1 MSVST
6 PSLVLVIAV
15 GVLYASGF
23 YLLLRRSLMRVV
35 FGILMLG
42 HAANMSLL
50 LTDEAI
56 TLPPLIGARAG
67 EMSDPLPH
75 AMALTAIV
83 ITFGV
88 TTFLL
93 ALAYRVWLGDRNDEV
108 PDDLEDRR
116 IGRLPEPQDEA

>member
-1 MSVST
+1 MST
-6 PSLVLVIAV
+6 PSFILVVSV
-15 GVLYASGF
+15 GVLYSCGF
-23 YLLLRRSLMRVV
+23 YLLLQRSLMRVV

-42 HAANMSLL
+42 HAANLSLL

-56 TLPPLIGARAG
+56 TLPPLLGGESG

-93 ALAYRVWLGDRNDEV
+93 ALAYRVWLGDENDEV
-108 PDDLEDRR
+108 PDDVEDRR
-116 IGRLPEPQDEA
+116 ISRLTEPEEPS

>member
-1 MSVST
+1 MTT
-6 PSLVLVIAV
+6 PGFVLIASV
-15 GVLYASGF
+15 GVLYSCGF
-23 YLLLRRSLMRVV
+23 YLLLQRSLMRVV

-42 HAANMSLL
+42 HAANVSLL

-56 TLPPLIGARAG
+56 TLPPLLSGGSG

-93 ALAYRVWLGDRNDEV
+93 ALAYRVWLGDENDEV
-108 PDDLEDRR
+108 PDDVEDRR
-116 IGRLPEPQDEA
+116 ISKLTEPEEPS

>member
-1 MSVST
+1 MST
-6 PSLVLVIAV
+6 PSFLLVVTVA
-15 GVLYASGF
+15 VLYSSGF
-23 YLLLRRSLMRVV
+23 YLLLQRSLMRVV
-35 FGILMLG
+35 FGILILG
-42 HAANMSLL
+42 HAANLSLL
-50 LTDEAI
+50 LTDVAI
-56 TLPPLIGARAG
+56 TLPPLLGGREG

-93 ALAYRVWLGDRNDEV
+93 ALAYRVWLGDENDEV

-116 IGRLPEPQDEA
+116 ISSLTEPEDSS

>member
-1 MSVST
+1 MSA
-6 PSLVLVIAV
+6 PGLLLVVAV
-15 GVLYASGF
+15 AVLYSGGF
-23 YLLLRRSLMRVV
+23 YLLLQRSLMRVV
-35 FGILMLG
+35 LGIVMLG
-42 HAANMSLL
+42 HAANLSLM

-56 TLPPLIGARAG
+56 TLPPLLGGPQG
-67 EMSDPLPH
+67 EISDPLPQ

-93 ALAYRVWLGDRNDEV
+93 ALAYRVWLGDNNDEV

-116 IGRLPEPQDEA
+116 IGRLREPEDSS

>member
-1 MSVST
+1 MST
-6 PSLVLVIAV
+6 PGLLLVVTVA
-15 GVLYASGF
+15 VLYSGGF
-23 YLLLRRSLMRVV
+23 YLLLQRSLMRVV
-35 FGILMLG
+35 LGIIMLG
-42 HAANMSLL
+42 HAANLSLM

-56 TLPPLIGARAG
+56 TLPPLLGGPDGAI
-67 EMSDPLPH
+67 SDPLPQ

-93 ALAYRVWLGDRNDEV
+93 ALAYRVWLGDDNDEV

-116 IGRLPEPQDEA
+116 IGRLREPEDSS

>member
-1 MSVST
+1 MST
-6 PSLVLVIAV
+6 PSFILVVTVA
-15 GVLYASGF
+15 VLYSGGF
-23 YLLLRRSLMRVV
+23 YLLLQRSLMRVV

-56 TLPPLIGARAG
+56 TLPPLLGGASG

-93 ALAYRVWLGDRNDEV
+93 ALAYRVWLGDENDEV
-108 PDDLEDRR
+108 PDDVEDRR
-116 IGRLPEPQDEA
+116 IRRLTEPEDSS